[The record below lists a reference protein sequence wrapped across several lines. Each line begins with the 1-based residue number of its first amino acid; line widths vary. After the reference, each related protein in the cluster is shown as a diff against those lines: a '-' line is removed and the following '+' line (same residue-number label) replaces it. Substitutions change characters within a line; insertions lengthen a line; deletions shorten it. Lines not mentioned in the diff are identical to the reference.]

1 VPETLGERVKMARR
15 ALGLTQ
21 AELAKPDLTKGF
33 ISLLEHDRSRPSVS
47 TLERLAQRLKQPVSY
62 FLGSAEADVSKKV
75 LHVLVSR
82 GRSELARQR
91 YDEAF
96 AAFQEM
102 RQFAA
107 SRDDVAMEM
116 HAILGIGEALLGL
129 RRLDEARTHLDDA
142 LGRSQEAKTGLIEC
156 RALHGLATVE
166 HRSGNFPRAASLYR
180 AALAVVPTLDAA
192 EPGLHGEILLYLGTV
207 LHRMGRLEEASEA
220 LTQGQ
225 RIFED
230 AGLPERV
237 GEALADNGL
246 VSYLSGD
253 YDGALLRLERAR
265 VLLEQYEDLRTL
277 SWVRNNLG
285 MVLVEMGRPREA
297 LAHLTVSLAIKQRLN
312 DAVGECHTFTELARC
327 HFACGE
333 MGPAREYA
341 ERAITRSRDGGAP
354 DEEARA
360 QIVLG
365 ATALAE
371 GNARKAQRYLAL
383 GAAHCERA
391 SMLAELVTSFLGLA
405 RTATLLGRHKES
417 TMYHGKALAALRG
430 MGPHDA
436 AAALRHA
443 DLMGHWA
450 DPAEVPS
457 PSS

>member
-1 VPETLGERVKMARR
+1 MARR

-225 RIFED
+225 RISRTRAFPSE
-230 AGLPERV
+230 
-237 GEALADNGL
+237 
-246 VSYLSGD
+246 SGR
-253 YDGALLRLERAR
+253 RLQIMASS
-265 VLLEQYEDLRTL
+265 RT
-277 SWVRNNLG
+277 SAATT
-285 MVLVEMGRPREA
+285 MGR
-297 LAHLTVSLAIKQRLN
+297 
-312 DAVGECHTFTELARC
+312 
-327 HFACGE
+327 
-333 MGPAREYA
+333 
-341 ERAITRSRDGGAP
+341 
-354 DEEARA
+354 
-360 QIVLG
+360 
-365 ATALAE
+365 
-371 GNARKAQRYLAL
+371 
-383 GAAHCERA
+383 
-391 SMLAELVTSFLGLA
+391 
-405 RTATLLGRHKES
+405 
-417 TMYHGKALAALRG
+417 
-430 MGPHDA
+430 
-436 AAALRHA
+436 
-443 DLMGHWA
+443 
-450 DPAEVPS
+450 
-457 PSS
+457 SSG